1 MVGRSVWMRFC
12 DIGHDYQ
19 RTIGMRIGYIG
30 IGIMGLPMAGN
41 LLGAGHDL
49 FVFSRTLSRCD
60 PLAADGAV
68 VCRSSGEV
76 AGRSEV
82 VFINVPD
89 TPDVEDVIF
98 GEGGISDGAGAG
110 LIVVDNSTISPRA
123 TREFAARLREKQVD
137 YLDAPVS
144 GGDVG
149 ARQGTLAIMAGG
161 DEAVFA
167 RCLPLLEVLGSKVV
181 RVGSVGMGQTAKACN
196 QLFCALHML
205 ACCEGI
211 SLAKGAGLDPG
222 IMVDV
227 VSSGAGGSWALK
239 NLGPKIVDGD
249 LDPGFMIDLLSKDL
263 RLAMELAEEAGCD
276 PAGAKLAQGLFQQA
290 QKAGL
295 GRLGTQ
301 ALCRVVE

>member
-1 MVGRSVWMRFC
+1 
-12 DIGHDYQ
+12 
-19 RTIGMRIGYIG
+19 MRIGYIG

-49 FVFSRTLSRCD
+49 FVFSRTLNRCD
-60 PLAADGAV
+60 ALAADGAV

-89 TPDVEDVIF
+89 TPDVENVIF

-123 TREFAARLREKQVD
+123 TREFAARLKEKQVD

-167 RCLPLLEVLGSKVV
+167 
-181 RVGSVGMGQTAKACN
+181 
-196 QLFCALHML
+196 
-205 ACCEGI
+205 
-211 SLAKGAGLDPG
+211 
-222 IMVDV
+222 
-227 VSSGAGGSWALK
+227 
-239 NLGPKIVDGD
+239 
-249 LDPGFMIDLLSKDL
+249 
-263 RLAMELAEEAGCD
+263 
-276 PAGAKLAQGLFQQA
+276 
-290 QKAGL
+290 
-295 GRLGTQ
+295 
-301 ALCRVVE
+301 